1 MRISDW
7 SSDVC
12 SSDLLEAIGMI
23 ADARAQGAKI
33 SDVFAQRDAFDQ
45 IDPLVEKIIRSFY
58 DGNLRRAAG
67 RNKVTGI
74 LRSYS
79 ELASEQRADTDLF
92 GNAAPPTPADLYA
105 AAIEHQHEADLLAT
119 AADAGAEAMP
129 SENSRRDRKS
139 TRLNSSH

>member
-1 MRISDW
+1 MFFF
-7 SSDVC
+7 SSRRRHTRCALVTGVQTC
-12 SSDLLEAIGMI
+12 ALPIY
-23 ADARAQGAKI
+23 
-33 SDVFAQRDAFDQ
+33 Q

-129 SENSRRDRKS
+129 SEHSRSDQ
-139 TRLNSSH
+139 LELQAANDDDIPDIDPPAA